1 MEQIKSLTING
12 VAYSVDQFSEQLK
25 KTVKF
30 YEALLTE
37 GEELQLEVAA
47 LQFRIDR
54 NQAATMFMHN
64 QLSSQAKLE
73 LEMLHKSL
81 AEESP
86 AESSE

>member
-30 YEALLTE
+30 YETLLTE
-37 GEELQLEVAA
+37 GEELQTEVAD
-47 LQFRIDR
+47 LQFKIDR

-64 QLSSQAKLE
+64 QLASQAKLE
-73 LEMLHKSL
+73 LEMLQKSL
-81 AEESP
+81 AEDSP